1 MAVSSPSATS
11 GRFPKIAAAG
21 GGFVFLL
28 LGVWALVAPASFF
41 DSIAVFEPY
50 NRHFVQD
57 LGAFQIGLGATLV
70 LAAFL
75 TSDALVAALIG
86 VGTGAVAHV
95 ASHLASLDSGGNP
108 ASDVPA
114 LSVLGV
120 LLLVAGGV
128 RWRHVRKDPGD

>member
-1 MAVSSPSATS
+1 VSSLSRES
-11 GRFPKIAAAG
+11 GGFPKTTAAVG
-21 GGFVFLL
+21 GVVFLL
-28 LGVWALVAPASFF
+28 LGLWALVAPASFF

-50 NRHFVQD
+50 NSHFVQD

-86 VGTGAVAHV
+86 VGTGAIAHV

-108 ASDVPA
+108 ALDVPV

-120 LLLVAGGV
+120 LLVVAGGV
-128 RWRHVRKDPGD
+128 RWRHIRKGSGG